1 MIVSLLGERC
11 SLGRGE
17 RWDFR
22 EVEFEVLSGR
32 NLSLRDFEGQKKI
45 RK

>member
-1 MIVSLLGERC
+1 MYVSHLGERC
-11 SLGRGE
+11 TLGRGE
-17 RWDFR
+17 RWDFPG
-22 EVEFEVLSGR
+22 VEFGVLSGR